1 MILEEIK
8 EDKKRKNIFL
18 IAYVIAAMIFLV
30 VFTINYKRIYAGIKN
45 YEYKQFELSIE
56 NRMQPLYTDYE
67 LETDRKFNLI
77 FEIYLIISFIVF
89 MNYYEKNKS
98 IIKVIIMIVL
108 VFNIV
113 YSKIVYS
120 KIQIE
125 LAKNFI
131 VDDMAYFSFV
141 FFPIYEIIYLGS
153 IRILKKEYKIQALH
167 ITLVN
172 DYICWFLT
180 ILNFLLSIGGSILV
194 KHLFG

>member
-1 MILEEIK
+1 M
-8 EDKKRKNIFL
+8 
-18 IAYVIAAMIFLV
+18 
-30 VFTINYKRIYAGIKN
+30 
-45 YEYKQFELSIE
+45 
-56 NRMQPLYTDYE
+56 
-67 LETDRKFNLI
+67 
-77 FEIYLIISFIVF
+77 
-89 MNYYEKNKS
+89 
-98 IIKVIIMIVL
+98 
-108 VFNIV
+108 
-113 YSKIVYS
+113 YS

-125 LAKNFI
+125 VAKNFI

-172 DYICWFLT
+172 DYIYWFLT